1 MAQYVEKNGDSIM
14 DIRIS
19 KSDVLWNYIAQF
31 FNLGSGLIVLPVVL
45 SLLSPS
51 EIGMNYLMLSV
62 SSLVALADFGF
73 SGQFG
78 RNITYVFS
86 GAKELKKEGIGI
98 VKQDCI
104 DYHLLAVVIETAKYI
119 YRKISLLTFIAMIS
133 LGSLYMCKATDG
145 FTTVRNSLLIWILF
159 SLSSYFNMYFMYY
172 GSLLTGAAMIMEAKK
187 VIILNRIVYISIA
200 FVLLFIGCGLISIVV
215 ANIISPFVGR
225 WYSYKKFYRE
235 NVKSTLQKERV
246 SAEEIREIFNVLW
259 YNAKKLGINFLGAYG
274 IQQSGMFIIGLF
286 LSLEEVASYGLM
298 CQLFQVSSALSMG
311 IFTTLLPVFYKLRA
325 EGNTD
330 RLIADFSFSTIIYFI
345 IFTLCGLGIISFG
358 SQLLDLIGSSTFLPV
373 FYVMAI
379 YFVHMLL
386 ENFHSMCAT
395 MIVTNNE
402 VPFVKAAIVSG
413 VLIVICNL
421 VTLRFTSLGLLGV
434 VLGQL
439 FVQSLYNH
447 WKWPFWIFQ
456 ELHLNPVKLMRIGEQ
471 GLCNYAKKLKL
482 KN

>member
-1 MAQYVEKNGDSIM
+1 MAQSNEKNGDSIM

-45 SLLSPS
+45 SLLFPS

-86 GAKELKKEGIGI
+86 GAKELKKEGIGT

-119 YRKISLLTFIAMIS
+119 YRKISLLTFIAMLT
-133 LGSLYMCKATDG
+133 LGSLYMYKATDG

-172 GSLLTGAAMIMEAKK
+172 NSLLTGAAMIMEAKK
-187 VIILNRIVYISIA
+187 VTILNRIVYIFIA

-225 WYSYKKFYRE
+225 WYSYKIFYRGNIKNALQNE
-235 NVKSTLQKERV
+235 AVST
-246 SAEEIREIFNVLW
+246 EEIKNMFKVLW

-311 IFTTLLPVFYKLRA
+311 IFTTLLPVFYKYRA
-325 EGNTD
+325 EGNID
-330 RLIADFSFSTIIYFI
+330 RLIADFAFSITVYFI
-345 IFTLCGLGIISFG
+345 AFAICGLGIMFLG
-358 SQLLDLIGSSTFLPV
+358 CQLLDLIGSSTLLPILS
-373 FYVMAI
+373 VMAV

-413 VLIVICNL
+413 VLIVLCNF

-456 ELHLNPVKLMRIGEQ
+456 ELHLNPIKLMRIGGQ
-471 GLCNYAKKLKL
+471 GICNHIHM
-482 KN
+482 